1 MNQGRTVFSQLIAFL
16 PDREFRRCVVRHQGD
31 AHLRSFSCWDQYLT
45 MAFAQLT
52 YRGSLR
58 DVEACLRALDPKL
71 YHEGFQGKVA
81 RSTLAEANEFRDWRT
96 SANFAG

>member
-16 PDREFRRCVVRHQGD
+16 PDRESRRCVVRYQGD
-31 AHLRSFSCWDQYLT
+31 AHLRSFSCWDKYLT

-58 DVEACLRALDPKL
+58 DVEACLRALGPKL
-71 YHEGFQGKVA
+71 YHKGFQGKVA